1 MIQYGK
7 LKIGT
12 DKEKL
17 ARIEAEK
24 EEALAEAEVD
34 LEEQKMW
41 AAQMSHER
49 EECDRIKGLKLSGD
63 QVDDTETIQTL
74 IENLCAKGFESR
86 GSSAGSYN
94 LPHEVY
100 AACKSKLAAIFSVEE
115 NKQKFRQQYIKFLE
129 IQALLKIK
137 NMRNDSYDKY
147 GEVSFDNYGKA
158 KKKVREEVKKL
169 LQNESG
175 DEYSQPAAKEKVKVS
190 IPTGPQ
196 KFWIDWGM
204 GKKIGYVILNLYTF
218 CIPVIIHVIAFFVQ
232 RALNKSDNKTAGT
245 ENQ

>member
-49 EECDRIKGLKLSGD
+49 AECDRIKGLKLSGD

-74 IENLCAKGFESR
+74 IENLCAKGFECH
-86 GSSAGSYN
+86 GSSSGSYS

-129 IQALLKIK
+129 IQALLKIT
-137 NMRNDSYDKY
+137 NMRNNSYKY
-147 GEVSFDNYGKA
+147 EEVSFDNYGKA
-158 KKKVREEVKKL
+158 KKKVREEVKKI

-218 CIPVIIHVIAFFVQ
+218 CIPVILHFVIVAIKKF
-232 RALNKSDNKTAGT
+232 KK
-245 ENQ
+245 

>member
-1 MIQYGK
+1 M
-7 LKIGT
+7 
-12 DKEKL
+12 
-17 ARIEAEK
+17 
-24 EEALAEAEVD
+24 
-34 LEEQKMW
+34 
-41 AAQMSHER
+41 
-49 EECDRIKGLKLSGD
+49 
-63 QVDDTETIQTL
+63 
-74 IENLCAKGFESR
+74 
-86 GSSAGSYN
+86 
-94 LPHEVY
+94 Y

-137 NMRNDSYDKY
+137 NMRNDSYDK
-147 GEVSFDNYGKA
+147 YGKA